1 MYTIQ
6 YINTHIGWILRPMIL
21 RQENNYN
28 CLVPTQKMLP
38 LVQYLNWEQ
47 LMKYIRQYTIKSIQ
61 F

>member
-6 YINTHIGWILRPMIL
+6 KINTHIGQILRPMIL

-28 CLVPTQKMLP
+28 CLVPAQKMLP
-38 LVQYLNWEQ
+38 LVQYLNRKQ

-61 F
+61 L